1 MRISDVPTQEALRD
15 LLRTGKDVEEIIYQS
30 LKNKCPP
37 DELIESVD
45 WLYGYYVWLLEI
57 VDDESAV
64 EEVIRQIN
72 NKSLI

>member
-64 EEVIRQIN
+64 EEVIRQIWN
-72 NKSLI
+72 NDIS

>member
-15 LLRTGKDVEEIIYQS
+15 LLRTGKDVEEIIHFA

-37 DELIESVD
+37 DELVERVD
-45 WLYGYYVWLLEI
+45 WLYGYYIWLLEI

-64 EEVIRQIN
+64 EEVIRQIWN
-72 NKSLI
+72 NDIS